1 MEIPPSPVI
10 QHVGGQLDAS
20 GLRVAIVASRF
31 NSFIVDR
38 LVDGAIDVLS
48 RTGGKAAQI
57 TVIHCPGAFEIPAL
71 AKRCAHS
78 GSFDAVICLGAVIRG
93 STPHF
98 DYVAGEAAKGIAAT
112 ALAAPV
118 PVIFGVLTTNTI
130 EQAVER
136 AGTKAGNKGADA
148 AISALE
154 MVSLYRQLK
163 GAAAHG

>member
-1 MEIPPSPVI
+1 MSVKTYE
-10 QHVGGQLDAS
+10 GD
-20 GLRVAIVASRF
+20 LRAPEGARFAIVACRF
-31 NSFIVDR
+31 NHLVVDR
-38 LVDGAIDVLS
+38 LLEGALDALK
-48 RTGGKAAQI
+48 RAGGVSDDRI
-57 TVIHCPGAFEIPAL
+57 VIAWVPGAFELPLTVKRL
-71 AKRCAHS
+71 AAS
-78 GSFDAVICLGAVIRG
+78 GQFAGVIALGAVIRG

-112 ALAAPV
+112 AMAAPV

-163 GAAAHG
+163 EAAGNG